1 MSDLLYDDESHHCN
15 GNTHSGHVLNTST
28 CPLKIS
34 PIEFYRPN
42 ALLPSVKLAA
52 AMESQRILVIGGT
65 GAQGTAV
72 VKSLLKAEQ
81 PYRIR
86 ILTRN
91 PADASTLAK
100 FPTESGVELVKGK
113 IWTFTGHE
121 IDPLTYTPH

>member
-1 MSDLLYDDESHHCN
+1 
-15 GNTHSGHVLNTST
+15 
-28 CPLKIS
+28 
-34 PIEFYRPN
+34 
-42 ALLPSVKLAA
+42 
-52 AMESQRILVIGGT
+52 MESQRILVIGGT

-72 VKSLLKAEQ
+72 VKSLLEAEQ
-81 PYRIR
+81 SYKIR

-113 IWTFTGHE
+113 IWTFIRHN

>member
-28 CPLKIS
+28 YLLKFS

-42 ALLPSVKLAA
+42 ALLPSVKLVAV
-52 AMESQRILVIGGT
+52 MESQRILVIGGT
-65 GAQGTAV
+65 GAQGAAV
-72 VKSLLKAEQ
+72 VKSLLEAEQ

-100 FPTESGVELVKGK
+100 FPPESGVELVKGK
-113 IWTFTGHE
+113 IWTFTGHQ